1 VPAETA
7 KSLPMRVL
15 VVEDERKTTAAFV
28 RKALQAEA
36 YAIDVCYRSV
46 PDQITR
52 VRVGLRVTGTRG
64 A

>member
-1 VPAETA
+1 
-7 KSLPMRVL
+7 MRVL